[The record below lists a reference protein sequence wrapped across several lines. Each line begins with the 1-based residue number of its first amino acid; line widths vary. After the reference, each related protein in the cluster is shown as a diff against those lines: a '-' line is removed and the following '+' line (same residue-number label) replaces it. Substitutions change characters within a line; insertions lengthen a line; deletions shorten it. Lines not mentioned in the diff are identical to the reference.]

1 VKKTI
6 KNYCL
11 NATQSKLGELYEI
24 AKRYVSVKNNIFQ
37 RYGSLSGL
45 QYLSYPRQIRDEW
58 VKTRHADK
66 FNMQARY
73 WKQALEEAFSN
84 IQSNWSNGFN
94 KIRHSLHRN
103 QSFSKDEKHYAF
115 YLLKATDLLY
125 KAVALESFT
134 IPDKFQNMKIIRRDK
149 IHKYLKNRLRKYT
162 GNKPYQFKNRSFQID
177 HNMYNIYK
185 DVKGRLWIGIMGLTP
200 RKRIMLQMSS
210 SVEPVGNL
218 RIVLKDK
225 NIEIHNA
232 VKVAVKETMMGELKA
247 VDKGFTTV
255 ITSSSGKK
263 YGEGFS
269 EILKTESNRFS
280 EKNKNRNKLR
290 SLSDK
295 YEKRGDI
302 VKAEVI
308 KKNNLGRKKYFYQ
321 KQINLNEIKRI
332 INLSLNQF
340 IKEERPAVLVTE
352 DLTFTNWNRKL
363 SKKVKRYFSS
373 WLKGYLQEQIDYKT
387 LLNGIQQVVVNPAY
401 GSQVC
406 HLCRRFGV
414 RRGDKF
420 YCEIHGVLD
429 ADHNAALNY
438 LARMSDTEIN
448 IYTPYR
454 KVKDILRERLRLSNQ
469 DSRYS
474 VINITGQS
482 ESERAE
488 YV

>member
-1 VKKTI
+1 MKKTI

-11 NATQSKLGELYEI
+11 NATQSKLDELYEI

-45 QYLSYPRQIRDEW
+45 QHLSYPRQIRDEW

-115 YLLKATDLLY
+115 YLLKATDMLY

-134 IPDKFQNMKIIRRDK
+134 IPDKFQNMKIRRDK

-232 VKVAVKETMMGELKA
+232 VKIAVKET
-247 VDKGFTTV
+247 
-255 ITSSSGKK
+255 I
-263 YGEGFS
+263 
-269 EILKTESNRFS
+269 
-280 EKNKNRNKLR
+280 KNKNRNKLR

>member
-1 VKKTI
+1 MKKTI

-73 WKQALEEAFSN
+73 WKHALEEAFSN

-210 SVEPVGNL
+210 SVEPAGNL

-232 VKVAVKETMMGELKA
+232 VKIAVKET
-247 VDKGFTTV
+247 
-255 ITSSSGKK
+255 I
-263 YGEGFS
+263 
-269 EILKTESNRFS
+269 
-280 EKNKNRNKLR
+280 KNKNRNKLR

-438 LARMSDTEIN
+438 LARMPDTEIN

-454 KVKDILRERLRLSNQ
+454 KVKDILRERLRLSNK